1 MIITGPNVGGNST
14 DIRQTLLIVLLAC
27 AGSFIPAGAQADP
40 ATLLGR
46 GIDAIRIS

>member
-1 MIITGPNVGGNST
+1 VAFIDPRNIMIITGPNAGGNAT
-14 DIRQTLLIVLLAC
+14 DRRQTLLIVLL
-27 AGSFIPAGAQADP
+27 AQADP